1 MFSLPNYCAFVH
13 FNFCNED
20 TSLIRTLSS
29 GPMMSRL
36 KEDGV
41 LRDDSQY
48 WVGTCWCDVHDQ
60 KFPAELSLLASF
72 LGSSPS
78 AHIRPLTLQELKIQ
92 SLISLLRLKCIC
104 AMSFCLHELLSS
116 CCQGLNACVNDIIVY
131 DVRGDILPDSQMHVV
146 HQ

>member
-1 MFSLPNYCAFVH
+1 MLCDN
-13 FNFCNED
+13 
-20 TSLIRTLSS
+20 
-29 GPMMSRL
+29 
-36 KEDGV
+36 
-41 LRDDSQY
+41 SQY

-60 KFPAELSLLASF
+60 KFTAELSLLASF

-78 AHIRPLTLQELKIQ
+78 AHIRPLTLKIQ